1 VNIDFTP
8 NSWQEYTDWLKED
21 RKMLVR
27 INTLI
32 KDILRDPF
40 DGIGKPEPL
49 RGDFAG
55 FWSRRIDQ
63 KHRLVYQIHSGRC
76 LIVQCRGH
84 YADG

>member
-1 VNIDFTP
+1 VIL
-8 NSWQEYTDWLKED
+8 SLCLKED
-21 RKMLVR
+21 RKMLAR

-49 RGDFAG
+49 RGDLAG
-55 FWSRRIDQ
+55 FCSRRIDQ
-63 KHRLVYQIHSGRC
+63 KHRLVYQIQNGRY

-84 YADG
+84 YANG